1 MMAWE
6 ASNHDAPGRNPP
18 CFTPLESNASETSHV
33 VNRRRASRV
42 VWVMDMAVLE
52 EVVVDAVDGRRLVI
66 TVGRWMEE
74 TGPVEIA
81 STHEA
86 TDRLGS
92 HSVSRLDR
100 AVGSQI

>member
-1 MMAWE
+1 
-6 ASNHDAPGRNPP
+6 
-18 CFTPLESNASETSHV
+18 
-33 VNRRRASRV
+33 V

-74 TGPVEIA
+74 TAQLIA

-92 HSVSRLDR
+92 HSVSRLGR